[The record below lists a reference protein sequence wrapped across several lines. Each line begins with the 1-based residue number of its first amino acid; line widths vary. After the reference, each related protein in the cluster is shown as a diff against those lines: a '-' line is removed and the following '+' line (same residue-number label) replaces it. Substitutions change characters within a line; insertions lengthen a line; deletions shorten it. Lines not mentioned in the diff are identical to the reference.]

1 MTNLEKTDPNTTRRL
16 ADGEVSIAESA
27 TTLAEDMAG
36 GLHSLVSQTDR
47 GKETVDL
54 LTGTI
59 RENESAMASLGKVV
73 GSLGQRSRE
82 IGSITETIGQIASQ
96 TNLLALNAAIEAARA
111 GEQGLG
117 FAVVADEV
125 RKLAERTTK
134 ATREI
139 EEMIRKVRDET
150 EHTVSLLEESRSRA
164 SRNRE
169 YADQTRS
176 VLEAMRLEVRGL
188 EQVAKKLQAS
198 VSGQSHRIREITGG
212 N

>member
-1 MTNLEKTDPNTTRRL
+1 MTNHERTDHDPARR
-16 ADGEVSIAESA
+16 GEEEGVSFAESISDLVG
-27 TTLAEDMAG
+27 TIAG
-36 GLHSLVSQTDR
+36 GLHTLVSRTDR

-59 RENESAMASLGKVV
+59 RENESAMASLGEGV
-73 GSLGQRSRE
+73 GTLGQRSRE
-82 IGSITETIGQIASQ
+82 IGSITETISQIASQ

-111 GEQGLG
+111 GEQGRG

-125 RKLAERTTK
+125 RKLAERATK

-169 YADQTRS
+169 YADQTRT
-176 VLEAMRLEVRGL
+176 VLEEMRLEVRGL
-188 EQVAKKLQAS
+188 EQVAEKLQAS